1 MLETY
6 ISRHEKLEEVG
17 RSFDGVEQ
25 AYVVQAG
32 TEIRVI
38 VDYSKIS
45 DDDALVLSGDI
56 AERIERELTYP
67 GEVRVTVIREARV
80 TEIAR

>member
-1 MLETY
+1 M
-6 ISRHEKLEEVG
+6 
-17 RSFDGVEQ
+17 DQ